1 MVSSFAKRSRYHRF
15 RYHRRVLSDLV
26 FARTWQNNRE
36 PVSKSFDALTRF
48 LSKRLGRRVVPRVS
62 LSYEELS
69 RGLREGTVDFAW
81 LPPIVHARLA
91 RGSEVRTMLVS
102 AREQRSSCVIVCK
115 RGGRIG
121 SVDDVRTS
129 RAAWVDPWSAAGYVM
144 PRLFLFEHYI
154 DPRTDLLEERFLGS
168 HEAAVRAVADGV
180 ADIAATFA
188 RLDERGEIVA
198 AGWSGIPDCAQ
209 ALRVVS
215 VVGSI
220 PPDVLACRTSL
231 AADVSDAMSVALL
244 ASLELPDVSAN
255 ARASFEVDGFA
266 SPTTNEASL
275 ALLASL
281 EKAGSLFP
289 R

>member
-1 MVSSFAKRSRYHRF
+1 M
-15 RYHRRVLSDLV
+15 SDLV

-36 PVSKSFDALTRF
+36 PVSKSFAALTRF
-48 LSKRLGRRVVPRVS
+48 LSKRLGCRVAPKVS

-69 RGLREGTVDFAW
+69 RGLRERTVDVAW
-81 LPPIVHARLA
+81 LPPIVHAQLA
-91 RGSEVRTMLVS
+91 RKDEVRTMLTSV
-102 AREQRSSCVIVCK
+102 REQRSSCVIVCK
-115 RGGRIG
+115 RDGRIATL
-121 SVDDVRTS
+121 DDVRTA

-144 PRLFLFEHYI
+144 PRLFLFEHDI
-154 DPRTDLLEERFLGS
+154 DPRTSLLEERFLGS

-188 RLDERGEIVA
+188 RLDERGEVVA
-198 AGWSGIPDCAQ
+198 AGWSGVPDSAH

-220 PPDVLACRTSL
+220 PPDVLACRASL
-231 AADVSDAMSVALL
+231 AEDVSAAMSAALL
-244 ASLELPDVSAN
+244 AAIDLPDVSAD

-266 SPTTNEASL
+266 SPTTHDASL

-289 R
+289 K